1 MLLQSGVFL
10 PENCRWSD
18 ITSHKLVEVKGEK
31 DDKIFYVDL

>member
-1 MLLQSGVFL
+1 MLVQSGVLL

-31 DDKIFYVDL
+31 DDNS